1 MLRSGSLTERVGILL
16 PVVDRGKFGEQEVSF
31 LKEKTVW
38 ANIVYQKGAQALTA
52 GEVWMSRS
60 ISVTMRNNS
69 LVNDRCRLE
78 WDGKVYAIE
87 SFNRSKVDGSI
98 SIVCNVIDEGSSVEN
113 E

>member
-16 PVVDRGKFGEQEVSF
+16 PVVDRGKFGEQEVSYS
-31 LKEKTVW
+31 KEKTVW
-38 ANIVYQKGAQALTA
+38 ANVVYQKGAQALTS

-60 ISVTMRNNS
+60 ISITMRNNT
-69 LVNDRCRLE
+69 LINDRCRLE
-78 WDGKVYAIE
+78 WDGRIYAIE

-113 E
+113 G